1 MHCVFYCYCSTVFS
15 FFLLV
20 CLCFLWGFLHLAPP
34 INSIDAIN
42 AIDALL
48 LLLLL
53 SEGNGDALKAS
64 YFA

>member
-1 MHCVFYCYCSTVFS
+1 
-15 FFLLV
+15 
-20 CLCFLWGFLHLAPP
+20 LAPP
-34 INSIDAIN
+34 IDSIDAIN

-53 SEGNGDALKAS
+53 SEGNRDALKAS